1 MSMAEIMSVLF
12 FDEMRWDPRDPS
24 GKRADIFVLS
34 KGHAAPI
41 LWAALKESGAIDDDL
56 MTLRRHDSRLEGH
69 PTPLVPW
76 VRVTTGS
83 LGQGLS
89 VAAGMA
95 WARKL
100 DGEQGRVYVVMGDGE
115 VAEGSVWEASEF
127 AECNKLSNVCAVI
140 DLNRLGQS
148 GPTMHQHHAEVYE
161 RRWQAFGWDTAVV
174 DGHDVAALKEAFA
187 RARKSSKPFG
197 IVARTLKGKG
207 VSFVEDKEGWHGK
220 PLKKGEELTKALA
233 ELGDTSIALKVET
246 RRYEAEPKRP
256 EGPVEV
262 KPAYEKGQEVAT
274 REAFGAALAKL
285 AKSAPQTV
293 AVDGDTKNSTFS
305 EKFKAAAPERFAE
318 GYIAEQ
324 NMVGIALGLS
334 TEGKI
339 PIASTFACFLT
350 RAYDFIRMAVYSR
363 PKHLVLCG
371 SHAGVSIGEDGP
383 SQMALEDLAM
393 MRALVKSTVLY
404 PSDAVCAEKC
414 VEAAART
421 EGIVYIRTSRPKT
434 KVLYANDE
442 AFPIGG
448 SKTVRRSDKDAVT
461 VVGAGVTLFEALTAH
476 ERLQKDGIAI
486 RVIDLYSVQPIDADT
501 LRRAAAET
509 RAIVTVEDH
518 SARGGIGEAVA
529 AVVGGSTRLEM
540 LAVRE
545 IPRSGKPTELLEAH
559 GISADAIVR
568 AVRKMM

>member
-1 MSMAEIMSVLF
+1 MADNAALAKMAQKLRRLSIESTTEAGSGHPTSCMSAAEIMSVLF

-24 GKRADIFVLS
+24 GRRADIFVLS
-34 KGHAAPI
+34 KGHAAPV

-100 DGEQGRVYVVMGDGE
+100 DGEQGRVYVLMGDGE

-127 AECNKLSNVCAVI
+127 ADCNKLSNVCAII

-161 RRWQAFGWDTAVV
+161 RRWQSFGWETAVV
-174 DGHDVAALKEAFA
+174 DGHDVAALKDVFA

-220 PLKKGEELTKALA
+220 PLKKGDELTKALA

-246 RRYEAEPKRP
+246 RHYEAEPKRP
-256 EGPVEV
+256 EGPIEV

-285 AKSAPQTV
+285 AKSAPQT
-293 AVDGDTKNSTFS
+293 ATPRTRRSPRSSRRSRPSASRRATSRSRTWSAWPSACPRKGRSRSPRPLPASSRAPTTSSAWPCIRAPSTS
-305 EKFKAAAPERFAE
+305 CSAAA
-318 GYIAEQ
+318 
-324 NMVGIALGLS
+324 
-334 TEGKI
+334 
-339 PIASTFACFLT
+339 T
-350 RAYDFIRMAVYSR
+350 RGCRSAKTARPRWRSR
-363 PKHLVLCG
+363 TWP
-371 SHAGVSIGEDGP
+371 
-383 SQMALEDLAM
+383 
-393 MRALVKSTVLY
+393 
-404 PSDAVCAEKC
+404 
-414 VEAAART
+414 
-421 EGIVYIRTSRPKT
+421 
-434 KVLYANDE
+434 
-442 AFPIGG
+442 
-448 SKTVRRSDKDAVT
+448 
-461 VVGAGVTLFEALTAH
+461 
-476 ERLQKDGIAI
+476 
-486 RVIDLYSVQPIDADT
+486 
-501 LRRAAAET
+501 
-509 RAIVTVEDH
+509 
-518 SARGGIGEAVA
+518 
-529 AVVGGSTRLEM
+529 
-540 LAVRE
+540 
-545 IPRSGKPTELLEAH
+545 
-559 GISADAIVR
+559 
-568 AVRKMM
+568 